1 MVCLLLV
8 WFGYHSKDWSFS
20 VIFFFA
26 LPTVGKPL
34 KPWESSQFFFIFFF
48 NFSTYF
54 RGSQL
59 SDFFFISLFLI
70 QPDSIHFQLLCCSK
84 FCRKIL
90 KLGFRSKLV
99 YSFCPKIKYLVRF
112 ISSICLNAV
121 IVAIFLFV
129 PFLFM
134 ILKDIYSFK
143 GKVFKDSYFLPLT
156 K

>member
-1 MVCLLLV
+1 MLAFSLV
-8 WFGYHSKDWSFS
+8 RVSFKGLIVLCNFFFRTSHSWQTFETLRKLA
-20 VIFFFA
+20 IFFF
-26 LPTVGKPL
+26 
-34 KPWESSQFFFIFFF
+34 FFFF

-70 QPDSIHFQLLCCSK
+70 QPDSIHFQLLCCSE

-90 KLGFRSKLV
+90 KLGFQSKVV

-129 PFLFM
+129 PFPFM
-134 ILKDIYSFK
+134 ILKDIYFFK